1 MEIVNIPMICPKEA
15 WKLVFSGAEKD
26 LNKVKKHLEDCNMK
40 VVARLSACIRN
51 VEENMDS
58 VDVKQEPLDGSSTS
72 STACMPTSITIKEEK
87 ASPPTKRV
95 RYDDSKFTQKVG
107 STCT

>member
-1 MEIVNIPMICPKEA
+1 
-15 WKLVFSGAEKD
+15 
-26 LNKVKKHLEDCNMK
+26 MK
-40 VVARLSACIRN
+40 VVARLSACICN

-72 STACMPTSITIKEEK
+72 GTVCMPASITIKEEK

-95 RYDDSKFTQKVG
+95 RYDDSKSVPQKVS
-107 STCT
+107 STCSNVTTLIGLH